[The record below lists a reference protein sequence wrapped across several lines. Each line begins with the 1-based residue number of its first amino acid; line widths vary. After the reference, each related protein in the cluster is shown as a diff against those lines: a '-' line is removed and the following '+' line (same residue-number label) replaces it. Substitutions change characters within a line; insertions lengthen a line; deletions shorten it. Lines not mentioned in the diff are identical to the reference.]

1 MAYVFDRTRYKT
13 DQEAIAAGLFAVANS
28 IQDLGNGDAATPM
41 GAIEAFG
48 MVMKEGLSDIS
59 DSIACLNASIEN
71 LHE

>member
-1 MAYVFDRTRYKT
+1 MAYVFDRTRYQT
-13 DQEAIAAGLFAVANS
+13 DQEAIAAGLFAVANA

-59 DSIACLNASIEN
+59 DSIASLNASIEN

>member
-13 DQEAIAAGLFAVANS
+13 DQEAIAAGLFAVANA

-59 DSIACLNASIEN
+59 DSIASLNASIEN